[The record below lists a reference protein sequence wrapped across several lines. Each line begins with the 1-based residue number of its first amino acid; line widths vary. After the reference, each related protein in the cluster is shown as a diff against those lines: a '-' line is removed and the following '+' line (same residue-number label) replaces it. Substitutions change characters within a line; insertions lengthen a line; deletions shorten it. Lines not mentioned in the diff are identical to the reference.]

1 MKERNKQSRMS
12 LFFAVLGWMCILY
25 FLCIVLFA
33 GYGTLFFV
41 VWLVAGAAALLFS
54 FCLRRGIWQKHVP
67 LWVRRG
73 FWCIAAVGT
82 AVFVVAECFILSGFA
97 AKASENADYLIVLGA
112 QVKPNGPSRVLQYR
126 LDAAIDYLE
135 AHPDCKVIVSGGQGT
150 DEVISEAQ
158 GMHDYLAAQGIEA
171 DRIQMEDQSVNT
183 IQNLLYSARYLDK
196 EKDDVVIVTNNFH
209 VFRAV
214 GIAKKQ
220 GYQHVS
226 GLSADGNL
234 FFLPNNMLREFIGLF
249 QAVVL

>member
-1 MKERNKQSRMS
+1 MKERNKPSRMS

-41 VWLVAGAAALLFS
+41 VWLVAGVAALLFS
-54 FCLRRGIWQKHVP
+54 FCLRCGIWQKHVP

-112 QVKPNGPSRVLQYR
+112 QVKQNGPSRVLQYR

-135 AHPDCKVIVSGGQGT
+135 EHPDCKVIVSGGQGT
-150 DEVISEAQ
+150 DEMISEAQ
-158 GMHDYLAAQGIEA
+158 GMYDYLTAQGIEA

-183 IQNLLYSARYLDK
+183 IQNLIYSSCYLDK

-226 GLSADGNL
+226 GLSAASNL